1 MLQIGERPVSTTLN
15 LTVFIGNGF
24 DLSAGMK
31 TDTAEFMDFFANK
44 HESDEGP
51 VGRLAK
57 KILEDGPQNWADFEK
72 KLGEYAQVIEKT
84 EKDPASAALDCKGAV
99 DEALIDFIDKADS
112 EVTDEF
118 VKANAKSV
126 IGSLACWFGALQ
138 PREQGTIERHYSSPY
153 SLVVD
158 FVTFNYTSLLPRLYA
173 EFGSEGQTIPDDAKF
188 VYAFKTRQLVQ
199 IHSSLSRDPVCG
211 VNDTSQIA
219 SNDLASNS
227 DIANTYVKSEIQKL
241 LGSKDDSDAASLLAR
256 ADVLIIFGL
265 SLGESD
271 AQWWAA
277 VVEQLKRNASLFVV
291 IASLDVPTS
300 RRIPTAYLRL
310 SKKIKGRLLRF
321 GGVSDKEA
329 DTLSKRILIIPSEK
343 ILRFKETLQ

>member
-1 MLQIGERPVSTTLN
+1 MSTALN
-15 LTVFIGNGF
+15 LTVFIGNDF

-31 TDTAEFMDFFANK
+31 TGTAEFMDFFANK

-57 KILEDGPQNWADFEK
+57 IILEDGPQNWADFEK

-138 PREQGTIERHYSSPY
+138 PREQGAIERHYSSPY
-153 SLVVD
+153 SLIVD

-173 EFGSEGQTIPDDAKF
+173 EYGNEGQTIPDDAKF
-188 VYAFKTRQLVQ
+188 VYAFKMRQLVQ

-241 LGSKDDSDAASLLAR
+241 LGSNDGPNAMSLLTR

-271 AQWWAA
+271 AQWWTA
-277 VVEQLKRNASLFVV
+277 VVEQLKRNASLFVI
-291 IASLDVPTS
+291 IASIDVPTS

-329 DTLSKRILIIPSEK
+329 DTLSERIFIIPSEK
-343 ILRFKETLQ
+343 IFQFKETLPCG

>member
-1 MLQIGERPVSTTLN
+1 M
-15 LTVFIGNGF
+15 
-24 DLSAGMK
+24 
-31 TDTAEFMDFFANK
+31 
-44 HESDEGP
+44 
-51 VGRLAK
+51 
-57 KILEDGPQNWADFEK
+57 
-72 KLGEYAQVIEKT
+72 
-84 EKDPASAALDCKGAV
+84 
-99 DEALIDFIDKADS
+99 
-112 EVTDEF
+112 
-118 VKANAKSV
+118 
-126 IGSLACWFGALQ
+126 
-138 PREQGTIERHYSSPY
+138 
-153 SLVVD
+153 D

-329 DTLSKRILIIPSEK
+329 DTLSERIFIPSRRFSSSKKHFLVFLESEAPYELSRETLLIIVRSIANE
-343 ILRFKETLQ
+343 ILVSPYQHGETREQLNKKGI